1 MAVDFNE
8 LPDEVKLPIIAAVGG
23 SVVAAFN
30 HFSAAFKRKSRRAD
44 IHVDKIEAEHQLDVG
59 QAALI
64 HSMVDQHLLQENSAF
79 RLMEEE
85 VRANKQTIREL
96 QDERIALEADHNS
109 LQTEE
114 GCAEAR
120 QDGMDVFAN
129 AAQRTGMGIRRSAG
143 RNMGRDE
150 VR

>member
-1 MAVDFNE
+1 VGGKRLIDPWTGEATAVDFNDF
-8 LPDEVKLPIIAAVGG
+8 PDEVKLPIMAAVGG

-30 HFSAAFKRKSRRAD
+30 HFSAVFQRKSRRAD

-64 HSMVDQHLLQENSAF
+64 HRIVDQHLLQENSAF

-96 QDERIALEADHNS
+96 QDERIALKAEIVALH
-109 LQTEE
+109 TENRALKARI
-114 GCAEAR
+114 AELER
-120 QDGMDVFAN
+120 LNHKEQEHG
-129 AAQRTGMGIRRSAG
+129 
-143 RNMGRDE
+143 
-150 VR
+150 